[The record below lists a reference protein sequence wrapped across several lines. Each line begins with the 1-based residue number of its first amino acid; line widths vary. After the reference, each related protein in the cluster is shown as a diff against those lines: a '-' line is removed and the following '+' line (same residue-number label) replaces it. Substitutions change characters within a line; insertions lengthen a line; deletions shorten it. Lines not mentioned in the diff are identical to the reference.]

1 MEICPKGVFISI
13 WLLPVQ
19 IKVQKENIRT
29 KRETSEAYSEPYK
42 TSKMKLFTKILNG
55 FHLLFSLLSKMYSE
69 LNRASKIGFSAKNGY
84 QLLLP
89 LLPKLFYTH
98 AYSEP
103 S

>member
-69 LNRASKIGFSAKNGY
+69 LNRASKKNGF